1 MELHIFWFV
10 MLGVL
15 MAGYAILDGFDL
27 GVGILYLGAKTDDER
42 RLLLNSIGPL
52 WDGNEVWLITFGG
65 AFFAAF
71 PNAYATVFSGFY
83 TAFMLLLFCL
93 IFRAVSMEFRSK
105 HASPVWRKS
114 WDIAFFV
121 SSTVAVL
128 LFGVA
133 VGNCMMGLPIDDRM
147 EYAGGFL
154 DLLRP
159 FPLLVGALA
168 LAAMAMH
175 GAVYLCLKIEGEMQ
189 NRIRNWMWTSFGLFM
204 TLYMFTTIVTLAMIP
219 RSLHNFAQMPWA
231 WGIVLVNVLAV
242 GNIPRSIYLNRP
254 SHAFMSSC
262 AAIAAL
268 VALFGVSLFPE
279 LVVSNL
285 DPANSL
291 TIYNASSSEKTLH
304 IMQIIAFMGL
314 PFVLSYTA
322 AIYWIFRGKVSIG
335 KFSY

>member
-1 MELHIFWFV
+1 MDLHIFWFV

-27 GVGILYLGAKTDDER
+27 GVGMLYLGVKTDEER

-65 AFFAAF
+65 ALFAAF

-105 HASPVWRKS
+105 HASPAWRKS

-121 SSTVAVL
+121 SSTVAAL

-133 VGNCMMGLPIDDRM
+133 VGNCMVGLPIKADM

-159 FPLLVGALA
+159 YPILVGALTM
-168 LAAMAMH
+168 AAMAMH
-175 GAVYLCLKIEGEMQ
+175 GSIYLSLKIEGDIQ
-189 NRIRNWMWTSFGLFM
+189 TRIRQWMWTSFGIFM
-204 TLYMFTTIVTLAMIP
+204 TLYMLTTIATLGMIP
-219 RSLHNFAQMPWA
+219 RSLHNFAHMPWA
-231 WGIVLVNVLAV
+231 WAVVIINVLAV
-242 GNIPRSIYLNRP
+242 ANIPRSVYNNRP
-254 SHAFMSSC
+254 AHAFMSSSV
-262 AAIAAL
+262 AIAAL
-268 VALFGVSLFPE
+268 VFLFGVSLFPE

-285 DPANSL
+285 NPTWSL
-291 TIYNASSSEKTLH
+291 TIYNASSSEKTLR
-304 IMQIIAFMGL
+304 IMQIIAFAGL

-322 AIYWIFRGKVSIG
+322 AIYWIFRGKVSLG